1 MFKKPRVVEVRHL
14 LHMPSDN
21 LLKYVVKK
29 VIPLVSVSSLK
40 KNPLRTVIL
49 LCTHLIPAL

>member
-1 MFKKPRVVEVRHL
+1 MFKKPRVVEVRHF